1 MPHPIH
7 ISRRAFAAGAASF
20 AATPLL
26 VPAARAQAAWPQAK
40 PITLLV
46 GYPPGGSTDFVARTI
61 AEPLSKRLGTP
72 VVVENVGGAGGT
84 IAAQRAVNAAP
95 DGYTLLLGS
104 GSEVSLAR
112 LFNSAIRYDGRTD
125 LSHIGL
131 VGVTPMVLVASAALG
146 IRDVGD
152 ALLRLRNE
160 PKRYSFAS
168 SGIGTPLH
176 MAGELVNLKA
186 GVSMRHIPYRG
197 AGQMVQDVL
206 GGSTEFGVFVLTS
219 ALPHIRTGRMTA
231 LGVTTAGRSRAAP
244 EIPALGEH
252 PRLKGY
258 DMNVWY
264 GLFGPARLPAPAV
277 ARLNRELNEILREKE
292 TWEKLQQAGISND
305 GGTPQA
311 LTAFV
316 AAETERVRGIVN
328 QAVAAGASS

>member
-1 MPHPIH
+1 MPHRNLMT
-7 ISRRAFAAGAASF
+7 RRIFAVGAASF
-20 AATPLL
+20 AAAPLL
-26 VPAARAQAAWPQAK
+26 APAARAQGGWPEGR
-40 PITLLV
+40 PITLVV
-46 GYPPGGSTDFVARTI
+46 GYPPGGSTDFVARTV
-61 AEPLSKRLGTP
+61 AEPLSRRLGTP

-84 IAAQRAVNAAP
+84 IAAQRAVKAEP

-112 LFNSAIRYDGRTD
+112 LFNTAVKYDGRTD

-146 IRDVGD
+146 IKDMDD
-152 ALLRLRNE
+152 ALLRLKKE
-160 PKRYSFAS
+160 PRRYSFAS
-168 SGIGTPLH
+168 AGVGTPLH

-186 GVSMRHIPYRG
+186 GVRLRHIPYRG

-219 ALPHIRTGRMTA
+219 ALPHIRTGKMTA
-231 LGVTTAGRSRAAP
+231 LGVTTTSRSRAAP
-244 EIPALGEH
+244 EIPSLSEH
-252 PRLKGY
+252 PRLQGY

-264 GLFGPARLPAPAV
+264 GLFGPARLPAPMV
-277 ARLNRELNEILREKE
+277 ARLNRELNESLREKE
-292 TWEKLQQAGISND
+292 TWEKLQKAGITND

-316 AAETERVRGIVN
+316 KAETERVRSIVN